1 MIRTGLLVLLMS
13 LAVISR
19 ANEADDEAA
28 VIAALHAACEAYRV
42 GDAGYLERVLDDRF
56 TLTDP
61 AGVITTKAEEL
72 AAVRKG
78 DPKYEVF
85 RNSAMKVRL
94 HGDAALVTGTT
105 TVKGVSGGETFNTA
119 LQFTDTLIRHEGE
132 WRIAASHV
140 SPLAVH

>member
-1 MIRTGLLVLLMS
+1 MIRTGLLILLMS
-13 LAVISR
+13 LAVVSG
-19 ANEADDEAA
+19 ATEADDEAA
-28 VIAALHAACEAYRV
+28 VITALHAACEAYRV

-61 AGVITTKAEEL
+61 AGLITTKTEEL

-94 HGDAALVTGTT
+94 HGDAALVTGIT
-105 TVKGVSGGETFNTA
+105 TVKGVSGGKTFNTA
-119 LQFTDTLIRHEGE
+119 LQFTDTLIREEGE